1 MADKPAL
8 RRKQIYLDRP
18 LAQKLRALARQNRQT
33 ESALIRK
40 ALAEYLAAEERRS
53 TLERDNP
60 VLQMIGMFE
69 GDPGDARVSE
79 KTSDYV
85 AEAVAQD
92 KT

>member
-1 MADKPAL
+1 MPDKPEL

-18 LAQKLRALARQNRQT
+18 LAQQLRAVARKNRLT
-33 ESALIRK
+33 ESAVIRK
-40 ALAEYLAAEERRS
+40 ALAEYLAVEERRS

-69 GDPGDARVSE
+69 GDPGDTRISE
-79 KTSDYV
+79 KTSDYL
-85 AEAVAQD
+85 AESLMRD

>member
-1 MADKPAL
+1 MPEKPGL

-18 LAQKLRALARQNRQT
+18 LAQQLRASARKNRLT

-53 TLERDNP
+53 TLEQDNP

-79 KTSDYV
+79 KTGGYL
-85 AEAVAQD
+85 AEAMARD